1 MTHFNCSYNVNWYCN
16 DYHHEKGPM
25 DKLGGTVKNKT
36 LRHRPGKASKVKT
49 VNDEG
54 FAKYTDEAEGIKSLD
69 MPKAEIGT
77 ESKNVKEARYIN
89 EWLQV
94 HKNIRK
100 LSEDNVSKLDF
111 FILQ

>member
-36 LRHRPGKASKVKT
+36 LRHRPGKSSKVKT

-54 FAKYTDEAEGIKSLD
+54 FAK
-69 MPKAEIGT
+69 
-77 ESKNVKEARYIN
+77 
-89 EWLQV
+89 
-94 HKNIRK
+94 
-100 LSEDNVSKLDF
+100 
-111 FILQ
+111 